1 METKIEIMVMKN
13 NIVILISCGL
23 LALVLSGCSGKDS
36 PDEFMVLK
44 NAPLALPPDYHLTP
58 DGPYSDLDDVLDP
71 QEIAK
76 RALFGES

>member
-1 METKIEIMVMKN
+1 MVIKN
-13 NIVILISCGL
+13 TLIL
-23 LALVLSGCSGKDS
+23 LAVSLCSLMISGCSGKNA

-44 NAPLALPPDYHLTP
+44 NRPLSMPPDFHLTP
-58 DGPYSDLDDVLDP
+58 DGPYTDLDEIVEP